1 MPGPGPA
8 WHALGMTRPTPS
20 SQPRTHGL
28 VSRFRYSYPDQ
39 HIRVS
44 DADRAE
50 VADRLAV
57 HFGEGRLNQAEF
69 DERVAQ
75 AMNAKTR
82 GDLIGLFDD
91 LPEPGPA
98 GTAGARAR
106 GPHSPAPLPRSAVHP
121 FLLVLVVVIVTVAGT
136 AGEAVFGHVPGI
148 KTWLTLGIIAAIVV
162 YAAGM
167 LNRSRAARD
176 K

>member
-1 MPGPGPA
+1 
-8 WHALGMTRPTPS
+8 MTRPTPS
-20 SQPRTHGL
+20 SQPRPHGL
-28 VSRFRYSYPDQ
+28 VPRFRYGYTDQ

-44 DADRAE
+44 DAERTE
-50 VADRLAV
+50 VADRLAA

-82 GDLIGLFDD
+82 GDLRGLFDD

-98 GTAGARAR
+98 ETPGTPVRAQR
-106 GPHSPAPLPRSAVHP
+106 GSALAPRSAVHP
-121 FLLVLVVVIVTVAGT
+121 FVLVLLVVVITAAGT

-148 KTWLTLGIIAAIVV
+148 KTWLTVGVIAAIVV
-162 YAAGM
+162 YAAAM
-167 LNRSRAARD
+167 LNRSRARD

>member
-1 MPGPGPA
+1 
-8 WHALGMTRPTPS
+8 MTRPIPS

-28 VSRFRYSYPDQ
+28 VPRFRYGYTDQ

-44 DADRAE
+44 DAERTE
-50 VADRLAV
+50 VTDRLAV

-75 AMNAKTR
+75 AMIARTR
-82 GDLIGLFDD
+82 GELSGLFHD

-98 GTAGARAR
+98 GTAEAPAR
-106 GPHSPAPLPRSAVHP
+106 GPHSPVRRYVSP
-121 FLLVLVVVIVTVAGT
+121 FFLVLLVVVITAAGT
-136 AGEAVFGHVPGI
+136 AGEAAFGQLPGL
-148 KTWLTLGIIAAIVV
+148 KTWLTVGVITAIVV

-167 LNRSRAARD
+167 LSRSRTARD

>member
-1 MPGPGPA
+1 
-8 WHALGMTRPTPS
+8 MTRPTPS
-20 SQPRTHGL
+20 SQPRTRGL
-28 VSRFRYSYPDQ
+28 VPRLRYGHTDQ

-44 DADRAE
+44 DAERTE
-50 VADRLAV
+50 VADRLAA

-82 GDLIGLFDD
+82 GDLTGLFDD

-98 GTAGARAR
+98 GIPETPAR
-106 GPHSPAPLPRSAVHP
+106 GPHSLVRPSVNP
-121 FLLVLVVVIVTVAGT
+121 FFLVLLVVVIAAAGT
-136 AGEAVFGHVPGI
+136 AGEAVFGHVPGL
-148 KTWLTLGIIAAIVV
+148 KTWLTVGVITAIVV

-167 LNRSRAARD
+167 LSRSRAARD
-176 K
+176 R

>member
-1 MPGPGPA
+1 
-8 WHALGMTRPTPS
+8 MTRPTPS
-20 SQPRTHGL
+20 SQPRTHGPVSLAPL
-28 VSRFRYSYPDQ
+28 VSRFRSGYPDQ

-50 VADRLAV
+50 VADHLAV

-69 DERVAQ
+69 DERIAQ

-82 GDLIGLFDD
+82 GDLSGLFYD
-91 LPEPGPA
+91 LPEPGPS
-98 GTAGARAR
+98 GSPGAPVR
-106 GPHSPAPLPRSAVHP
+106 GQHGAAPALRPAFHP
-121 FLLVLVVVIVTVAGT
+121 FLLVLVVVVITVAGT
-136 AGEAVFGHVPGI
+136 TGEAVFGHVPGI
-148 KTWLTLGIIAAIVV
+148 KTWLTVGVIAAIVV
-162 YAAGM
+162 YAVAM

>member
-1 MPGPGPA
+1 VV
-8 WHALGMTRPTPS
+8 LGGTVLAMTRPTPS
-20 SQPRTHGL
+20 SQPRPHGL
-28 VSRFRYSYPDQ
+28 VPRLRYGHTDQ

-44 DADRAE
+44 DAERAE
-50 VADRLAV
+50 VADRLAA

-82 GDLIGLFDD
+82 GDLSGLFDD
-91 LPEPGPA
+91 LPEPGPP
-98 GTAGARAR
+98 GTSVTLVG
-106 GPHSPAPLPRSAVHP
+106 GPHSPAHPLRPYAHP
-121 FLLVLVVVIVTVAGT
+121 LFLVVLVVVITAAGT
-136 AGEAVFGHVPGI
+136 GGEAVFGHVPGL
-148 KTWLTLGIIAAIVV
+148 KTWLMVGVITAVVV

>member
-1 MPGPGPA
+1 VV
-8 WHALGMTRPTPS
+8 MTRPTPS
-20 SQPRTHGL
+20 SQPRSHGL
-28 VSRFRYSYPDQ
+28 VPRFRVGHTDQ

-44 DADRAE
+44 DAERAE
-50 VADRLAV
+50 VAERLAA

-82 GDLIGLFDD
+82 GDLSGLFDD
-91 LPEPGPA
+91 LPELGPA
-98 GTAGARAR
+98 GTPMMPVR
-106 GPHSPAPLPRSAVHP
+106 GDRSPARPVRSYTHPL
-121 FLLVLVVVIVTVAGT
+121 FLVLLVVVITAAGT
-136 AGEAVFGHVPGI
+136 AGEAVFGNVPGL
-148 KTWLTLGIIAAIVV
+148 KTWLWIGIITAIVV

>member
-1 MPGPGPA
+1 MSHDQA
-8 WHALGMTRPTPS
+8 SPS
-20 SQPRTHGL
+20 NQPRTHGL
-28 VSRFRYSYPDQ
+28 VPRFRYGHTGH

-44 DADRAE
+44 DAERAA
-50 VADRLAV
+50 VADRLAA

-75 AMNAKTR
+75 AMNATTR
-82 GDLIGLFDD
+82 GDLSGLFDD

-98 GTAGARAR
+98 GTPGRPER
-106 GPHSPAPLPRSAVHP
+106 GQYCPAHP
-121 FLLVLVVVIVTVAGT
+121 VRHYGNPFFLVLLVVVITAVGT
-136 AGEAVFGHVPGI
+136 AGEAASREGWLPGV
-148 KTWLTLGIIAAIVV
+148 KTWLTIGVITAIVV

-167 LNRSRAARD
+167 LSRSHAARD

>member
-1 MPGPGPA
+1 
-8 WHALGMTRPTPS
+8 MTRPTSS
-20 SQPRTHGL
+20 SQPRTRGL
-28 VSRFRYSYPDQ
+28 VPRFRYGYTDQ

-44 DADRAE
+44 DAERTE
-50 VADRLAV
+50 VADRLAA

-82 GDLIGLFDD
+82 GDLSGLFDD

-98 GTAGARAR
+98 GTPETPVR
-106 GPHSPAPLPRSAVHP
+106 GPRSPVRPLMNP
-121 FLLVLVVVIVTVAGT
+121 FFLILLVVVITAAGT
-136 AGEAVFGHVPGI
+136 AGEAVFGHVPGL
-148 KTWLTLGIIAAIVV
+148 KTWLTVGVITAILV

-167 LNRSRAARD
+167 LSRSRAARD

>member
-1 MPGPGPA
+1 
-8 WHALGMTRPTPS
+8 MTRPTPSSQPS

-28 VSRFRYSYPDQ
+28 VSRFRYSYGEQHSDQ

-44 DADRAE
+44 DADRTE
-50 VADRLAV
+50 VADCLAA

-69 DERVAQ
+69 DERIAQ

-91 LPEPGPA
+91 LPEPGPRPA
-98 GTAGARAR
+98 GMPATPAR
-106 GPHSPAPLPRSAVHP
+106 GEHSPSLRPAVNP
-121 FLLVLVVVIVTVAGT
+121 FVLVLLVVVITAVGT
-136 AGEAVFGHVPGI
+136 AGEAVFGHVPGL
-148 KTWLTLGIIAAIVV
+148 KTWLTVGVIVAVVV
-162 YAAGM
+162 YAAAM

>member
-1 MPGPGPA
+1 
-8 WHALGMTRPTPS
+8 MTRPIPS
-20 SQPRTHGL
+20 SQPPSQSRTHGL
-28 VSRFRYSYPDQ
+28 VSRFRYGYGEQHSDQ

-44 DADRAE
+44 DADRTE
-50 VADRLAV
+50 VADCLAA

-82 GDLIGLFDD
+82 GDLSGLFDD

-98 GTAGARAR
+98 GTPETPVR
-106 GPHSPAPLPRSAVHP
+106 GPRHPARPYVNP
-121 FLLVLVVVIVTVAGT
+121 FLLVLLVVVITAVGTV
-136 AGEAVFGHVPGI
+136 GEAVFGHVPGL
-148 KTWLTLGIIAAIVV
+148 KTWLTVGVITAIVV

-167 LNRSRAARD
+167 LSRSRAARD

>member
-1 MPGPGPA
+1 
-8 WHALGMTRPTPS
+8 MTRPIPP

-28 VSRFRYSYPDQ
+28 VPRFRYGYTDQ

-44 DADRAE
+44 DADRTE
-50 VADRLAV
+50 VTDRLAV
-57 HFGEGRLNQAEF
+57 HFGEGRLTQAEF
-69 DERVAQ
+69 DERAAQ

-82 GDLIGLFDD
+82 GDLRGLFDD
-91 LPEPGPA
+91 LPEP
-98 GTAGARAR
+98 
-106 GPHSPAPLPRSAVHP
+106 APLGKPGVSVRGEHSVAPAVRPAVHP
-121 FLLVLVVVIVTVAGT
+121 FVLVLLVVVITAAGT
-136 AGEAVFGHVPGI
+136 AGEALFGHVAGLR
-148 KTWLTLGIIAAIVV
+148 TWLMVGIITAIVV